1 MHKEIRN
8 LMNWSICGYSSHT
21 TRNELGTLCQW
32 RQDRCVKNSLQF
44 SQWLETAALKRFLVF
59 WVMVRRWTTTESRWL
74 TRRLYDWLKM
84 CYQSFVLKSA
94 ASSIRSGLQ
103 YLLSLGFVSFSSF
116 YMPQEMLKVVHPN
129 QITQEKFIIECPK
142 KNIADV
148 LLRRCI
154 KKEKF
159 SVFQVD
165 LCPPVQI
172 KLSFNS
178 LPPIRCKFIL
188 VIIISIP
195 IWIKPSLWLISF
207 VLMSF
212 LC

>member
-1 MHKEIRN
+1 
-8 LMNWSICGYSSHT
+8 
-21 TRNELGTLCQW
+21 
-32 RQDRCVKNSLQF
+32 
-44 SQWLETAALKRFLVF
+44 
-59 WVMVRRWTTTESRWL
+59 
-74 TRRLYDWLKM
+74 M

-159 SVFQVD
+159 PVFQVD
-165 LCPPVQI
+165 LCPPSPDQI
-172 KLSFNS
+172 KL
-178 LPPIRCKFIL
+178 
-188 VIIISIP
+188 
-195 IWIKPSLWLISF
+195 
-207 VLMSF
+207 
-212 LC
+212 